1 MRSMVACRGREPS
14 STDPV
19 LNMRKDDG
27 MLSKTKKP
35 TARAK
40 ATVLSVMKEM
50 DEPRLA
56 ESVRNKMI
64 GGEESRTVIPVEK
77 PALNHVK
84 QQ

>member
-50 DEPRLA
+50 DQTRFA
-56 ESVRNKMI
+56 ESGRKEVI
-64 GGEESRTVIPVEK
+64 GIDES
-77 PALNHVK
+77 
-84 QQ
+84 